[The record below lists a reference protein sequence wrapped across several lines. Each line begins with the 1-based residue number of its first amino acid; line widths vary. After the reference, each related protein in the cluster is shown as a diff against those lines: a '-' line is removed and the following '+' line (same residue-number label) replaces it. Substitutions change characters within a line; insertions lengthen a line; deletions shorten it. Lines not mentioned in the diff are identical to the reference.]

1 MPAVEELDLS
11 GNMVA
16 TWEALAAFGVEFP
29 TLRVLDASRLP
40 LPSPPPSPLHFPF
53 AHLRTLVLS
62 GTGLRW
68 CGALRLHTALAQL
81 TELHLCDNGI
91 DRVDP
96 AGAPFFAFSQERPA
110 ERFSRHLASTLY
122 LHLSD

>member
-1 MPAVEELDLS
+1 MPAVEELDIS
-11 GNMVA
+11 GNTVA

-40 LPSPPPSPLHFPF
+40 LPSSPPSPLHFPF
-53 AHLRTLVLS
+53 AQLRTLVLS

-68 CGALRLHTALAQL
+68 CGALRLHTALTQL
-81 TELHLCDNGI
+81 TELHLCHNGI

-96 AGAPFFAFSQERPA
+96 AGAS
-110 ERFSRHLASTLY
+110 
-122 LHLSD
+122 